1 MPLYGAL
8 EAGGTKMVCAVG
20 DEQGNILERVSLPT
34 RTPEETMPEMLAFY
48 REKDLSALG
57 VGCFGPVDLDRGSP
71 TYGSILATPKLP
83 WRDYPIVRRF
93 EEALGLPVGFDT
105 DVNAAA
111 LGEATWGCTRGLSS
125 SIYVT
130 VGTGVGVG
138 VVIDGRPYHGMM
150 HPEAGHLFVARHPDD
165 PMPQGVC
172 PYHPNCLEGLA
183 SGPAIERRWGKKA
196 QELSDRPEVWTLEA
210 YYIAQA
216 LCGYMMILSPQRII
230 LGGGVTHQEHLLP
243 LVREEVRR
251 QLGGYLVGKA
261 LDDLEDYI
269 VPVSLND
276 NQGVMGAV
284 RLAMDALAR

>member
-48 REKDLSALG
+48 RGKDLSALG